1 MHATPPTTRYFA
13 PDRLSAA
20 HTCAAMTRAA
30 SLPGEARLLPFV
42 EILIGVE
49 ADHLLPPAPPRPD
62 LAGETGQLL
71 GSLEPLRRRA
81 FEIRRE
87 VLPAGVRDLPHGVHG
102 RVGLPSSNTCGAG
115 RRRQI
120 CPQRLHDQ
128 PAAGAVERSRPPIGG
143 RQHVA
148 GQGDGNSGQGHDTH
162 TQYYWIRSIYHFRW
176 S

>member
-1 MHATPPTTRYFA
+1 MHATPPITRYFA

-81 FEIRRE
+81 
-87 VLPAGVRDLPHGVHG
+87 
-102 RVGLPSSNTCGAG
+102 
-115 RRRQI
+115 
-120 CPQRLHDQ
+120 
-128 PAAGAVERSRPPIGG
+128 VERSRPPIGG